1 LCEQKAR
8 LASGRAGHRF
18 QLNAITTAKFTG
30 RPPGA
35 AIEPAAPGRRPSDGR
50 LAVEF
55 AGEADCVLTS
65 GNRYRVVNIRPGKV
79 RFKE

>member
-1 LCEQKAR
+1 MPRR
-8 LASGRAGHRF
+8 LGRYAEVTEK
-18 QLNAITTAKFTG
+18 L
-30 RPPGA
+30 P
-35 AIEPAAPGRRPSDGR
+35 DGR

-65 GNRYRVVNIRPGKV
+65 GNRYRVVNIRPGKF